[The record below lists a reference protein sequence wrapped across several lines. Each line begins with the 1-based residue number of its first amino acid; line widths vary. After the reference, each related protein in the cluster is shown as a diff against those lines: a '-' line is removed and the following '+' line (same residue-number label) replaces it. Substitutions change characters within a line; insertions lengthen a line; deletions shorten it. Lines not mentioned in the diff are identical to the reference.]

1 MQLKKFLTHRAT
13 RATTISI
20 SLVVISIVIS
30 CCFWELRHYSRSNPA
45 YTISRYL
52 DDNTNFEFVDTCYI
66 DMAQILEIEYDT
78 LYFFS
83 GITPTEMIAEKMRI
97 PYNNSWLGD
106 DQYRLILVRD
116 DEVVY
121 DRDMSRSHCN
131 WHLPEGVAITQ
142 SIFMVTRP
150 YDRYELTPKNK

>member
-13 RATTISI
+13 RATAISI

-66 DMAQILEIEYDT
+66 DMVKILEVEYDT
-78 LYFFS
+78 
-83 GITPTEMIAEKMRI
+83 
-97 PYNNSWLGD
+97 
-106 DQYRLILVRD
+106 
-116 DEVVY
+116 
-121 DRDMSRSHCN
+121 
-131 WHLPEGVAITQ
+131 
-142 SIFMVTRP
+142 
-150 YDRYELTPKNK
+150 

>member
-1 MQLKKFLTHRAT
+1 MQLKKILTHRAT
-13 RATTISI
+13 RTTISI

-30 CCFWELRHYSRSNPA
+30 CCFWSCERYSRSTPA
-45 YTISRYL
+45 YTISQYL
-52 DDNTNFEFVDTCYI
+52 EDNTNFEFVDTCYI
-66 DMAQILEIEYDT
+66 DMTEILEIEYDA

-121 DRDMSRSHCN
+121 DRDMFRSHCN
-131 WHLPEGVAITQ
+131 WHMPEGEAISQ
-142 SIFMVTRP
+142 HIFVVTRP
-150 YDRYELTPKNK
+150 YDRYELTPKNN

>member
-13 RATTISI
+13 RATISI

-66 DMAQILEIEYDT
+66 DMVKILEVEYDT

-83 GITPTEMIAEKMRI
+83 GITTTEMIAEKMRI

>member
-66 DMAQILEIEYDT
+66 DMVKILEVEYDT

>member
-30 CCFWELRHYSRSNPA
+30 CCFWELRHYSKSNPA

-66 DMAQILEIEYDT
+66 DMVKILEVEYDT